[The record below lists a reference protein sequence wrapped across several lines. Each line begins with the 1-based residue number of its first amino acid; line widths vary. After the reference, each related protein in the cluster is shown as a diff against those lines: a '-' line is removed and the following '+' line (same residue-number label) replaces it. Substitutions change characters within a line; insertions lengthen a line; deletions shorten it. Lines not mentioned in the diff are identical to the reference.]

1 VFDASQTC
9 LNLYWKISDDVSLHQ
24 ENTKKKL
31 LSCLLSVLLCIREK
45 AQRCARFGARLDHL
59 SLLQPQGDGVVR
71 DAKLAD
77 SLLNGDLVEKHK
89 CAKFAQ
95 SS

>member
-1 VFDASQTC
+1 MRILIQPCNWEGFAGFQGVGVGKRR
-9 LNLYWKISDDVSLHQ
+9 L
-24 ENTKKKL
+24 
-31 LSCLLSVLLCIREK
+31 
-45 AQRCARFGARLDHL
+45 GARLDHL